1 MATGEVVVRDPA
13 GVLAEV
19 RVYAAREASM
29 YGVSADQYAEQND
42 STREA
47 AEIAAADAYRD
58 IAALIDRLAPTLP
71 VPVVA
76 ASDVNGVQ
84 REIRD
89 DPWAIRSS

>member
-19 RVYAAREASM
+19 REYAAREASM

-58 IAALIDRLAPTLP
+58 IAALIDRLSPTLP

-84 REIRD
+84 REMRD

>member
-1 MATGEVVVRDPA
+1 MTTCEMTTHDTAA
-13 GVLAEV
+13 VLAEV
-19 RVYAAREASM
+19 REYAAREASM

-71 VPVVA
+71 VPVLA
-76 ASDVNGVQ
+76 ASEVSGVQ
-84 REIRD
+84 REVRD